1 MDNLFSI
8 LGVKNAKQAFKFWY
22 NFMTE
27 CGLEIDY
34 KKLGLKKKKIILKII
49 DNVNLERLSNHPV
62 KINSEDLK
70 SLFYDFE

>member
-1 MDNLFSI
+1 MDSLFSI

-27 CGLEIDY
+27 CGLETDY

-70 SLFYDFE
+70 SLFFDFE

>member
-1 MDNLFSI
+1 MVSLYKI
-8 LGVKNAKQAFKFWY
+8 LGVKNSEQALKFWY
-22 NFMTE
+22 KFMIE

-34 KKLGLKKKKIILKII
+34 KKLGLNNKKIILKII

-62 KINSEDLK
+62 KMSNEDLK